1 MKSFPFLPLR
11 ASVQNCWLSKKK
23 VTFFPLLTML
33 CNACLCPATSFWP
46 STLRP
51 CQTCTSSP
59 RCRSYGRWPSSRW
72 WAACPF
78 TSSSTC
84 ADVSP
89 RPATP
94 SWPLKYWEEPP
105 ASFTVGKRKDVLAFI
120 LRSLRLHQRVKHG
133 FIPFYFVLKSKCV
146 RRTIKSGT
154 GCLQRGRVCVRSSVI
169 LHVFDAKTYW
179 SFLYMENN
187 CSELQVELFK
197 RTYLLSAVLSEFWT

>member
-1 MKSFPFLPLR
+1 M
-11 ASVQNCWLSKKK
+11 
-23 VTFFPLLTML
+23 ML
-33 CNACLCPATSFWP
+33 CNACLCPATSFWS

-105 ASFTVGKRKDVLAFI
+105 ASFTVGKQKRCPG
-120 LRSLRLHQRVKHG
+120 LHPAESALTPESQTWIHPR
-133 FIPFYFVLKSKCV
+133 YFVLKRKCV
-146 RRTIKSGT
+146 RRTIVSGP
-154 GCLQRGRVCVRSSVI
+154 GCLLRGRVCVKSSVI

-187 CSELQVELFK
+187 CCELQVELFK
-197 RTYLLSAVLSEFWT
+197 QTYLLSAVLSEFWT